1 MHPGEILLEDFMKP
15 LGLSAR
21 ALARALHVPHNRL
34 LAITAGK
41 RAITADTALRLARHF
56 GGDAGWWLR
65 LQARHDLEVAERDQL
80 DRIASEVRRGQTSPA
95 PPDITPLR
103 SRSRAIST
111 LCRHLL
117 RRPTRG
123 GLSSH

>member
-1 MHPGEILLEDFMKP
+1 MTITMEDLKAGKIDFSDIDDPEGAPLGPVHPGEILLEDFMKP

-34 LAITAGK
+34 LAITSGK

-80 DRIASEVRRGQTSPA
+80 DRIAREVQPR
-95 PPDITPLR
+95 PDIP
-103 SRSRAIST
+103 RAA
-111 LCRHLL
+111 
-117 RRPTRG
+117 
-123 GLSSH
+123 

>member
-1 MHPGEILLEDFMKP
+1 MTITREELEAGLIDFSDIDTPGSPRMPPVHPGEILLEDFMKP
-15 LGLSAR
+15 LRLSAR

-80 DRIASEVRRGQTSPA
+80 DRIASEVA
-95 PPDITPLR
+95 PRPDIP
-103 SRSRAIST
+103 RAA
-111 LCRHLL
+111 
-117 RRPTRG
+117 
-123 GLSSH
+123 

>member
-1 MHPGEILLEDFMKP
+1 MTITREELEAGLIDFSDIDAPGSPRMPPVHPGEILLEDFMKP

-80 DRIASEVRRGQTSPA
+80 ERITREVA
-95 PPDITPLR
+95 PRPDIP
-103 SRSRAIST
+103 RAA
-111 LCRHLL
+111 
-117 RRPTRG
+117 
-123 GLSSH
+123 